1 MSSTPF
7 AWSDFE
13 AEAADPANHIHFT
26 PVPRRRA
33 RRNGWSPERQQL
45 FLFALSR
52 CGSVARAARAAG
64 MTPRSAYQ
72 LLDSPAADSF
82 AEAWDRAI
90 EEGIERVRADALE
103 RALAGVFVPVFRRGK
118 LVRVEHRR
126 CDKLALALLS
136 GHHRD
141 VDYQRQTA
149 VARRH
154 YKAEMG
160 KLPKSARA
168 PRRSGPSIRRSSTG
182 SKPARPGSL
191 RRACRE
197 SAGSNFTPNVALA

>member
-13 AEAADPANHIHFT
+13 AEAADPANHIDFT

-126 CDKLALALLS
+126 CDRLALALLS

-154 YKAEMG
+154 YKAAMNARDAELAEQRSRAEAVWAEHQAILDRIEAG
-160 KLPKSARA
+160 QGGLPPLRT
-168 PRRSGPSIRRSSTG
+168 PRVRR
-182 SKPARPGSL
+182 L
-191 RRACRE
+191 
-197 SAGSNFTPNVALA
+197 